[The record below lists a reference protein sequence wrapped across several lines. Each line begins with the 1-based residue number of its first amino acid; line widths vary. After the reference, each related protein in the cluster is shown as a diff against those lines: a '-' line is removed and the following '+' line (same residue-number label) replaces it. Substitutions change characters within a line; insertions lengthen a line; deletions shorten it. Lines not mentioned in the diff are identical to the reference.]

1 MGIVRKVVGK
11 AAAAAAN
18 SGVVHDIASAAA
30 DAIDQSGVGGRAGG
44 YAADI
49 LRNPGHRETVID
61 AATNLATPGVRNKIR
76 AARGIHGMVGDLRG
90 GRGAVSSEQFG
101 TPDVPSWM
109 SNSGGGNEHS
119 HLPPPPSSSPSSSV
133 PTWGSQQPSQN
144 DLPPPTWLRGL

>member
-49 LRNPGHRETVID
+49 LRNPGHREAVVD
-61 AATNLATPGVRNKIR
+61 AAAGIATPGIRNKIR
-76 AARGIHGMVGDLRG
+76 AAKGIHGVAKDLRG
-90 GRGAVSSEQFG
+90 GRNAVSTEQFG
-101 TPDVPSWM
+101 TPDAPSWL
-109 SNSGGGNEHS
+109 SNPVGVSD
-119 HLPPPPSSSPSSSV
+119 LPPPPSSSSSSV
-133 PTWGSQQPSQN
+133 PTWGSQQPSQD
-144 DLPPPTWLRGL
+144 DLPRPDWMRGL